1 MEFKES
7 ALMCLSRNMGLK
19 SGESVLILT
28 DDTRKNIGT
37 VLYEAAEEL
46 QANAMLMCMQP
57 AEVSGTEPP
66 AAVSAAK
73 KTADNVICATKESIS
88 HTYARVEAVKA
99 GARIAMMGGITE
111 EMFCE
116 GAITADYR
124 KVKDLT
130 IKLCKELDEAKTA
143 EIRKEGYSLT
153 LDLTGRKSVPS
164 TGVYEEPGTA
174 GNLPSGEAYIA
185 PLESKTEGCMII
197 DASMVGVGLLQEPL
211 IVEIQNGR
219 LQKITGADAKIL
231 DILFK
236 RPENGVVCELGI
248 GTNDAAIL
256 RGIILEDEKIY
267 GTIHIAFGSNIS
279 FGGINKADC
288 HMDGVILKPDLY
300 LDGRLVMEKGV
311 YLG

>member
-1 MEFKES
+1 
-7 ALMCLSRNMGLK
+7 
-19 SGESVLILT
+19 
-28 DDTRKNIGT
+28 
-37 VLYEAAEEL
+37 
-46 QANAMLMCMQP
+46 
-57 AEVSGTEPP
+57 
-66 AAVSAAK
+66 
-73 KTADNVICATKESIS
+73 
-88 HTYARVEAVKA
+88 
-99 GARIAMMGGITE
+99 
-111 EMFCE
+111 
-116 GAITADYR
+116 
-124 KVKDLT
+124 
-130 IKLCKELDEAKTA
+130 
-143 EIRKEGYSLT
+143 
-153 LDLTGRKSVPS
+153 
-164 TGVYEEPGTA
+164 
-174 GNLPSGEAYIA
+174 
-185 PLESKTEGCMII
+185 MII

-219 LQKITGADAKIL
+219 LQKITGADAKRL